1 MGTPKL
7 DAFLRA
13 LTRERRVLLLGG
25 LAIIAHGLSRA
36 TKDADIW
43 LEPMESGEAWADL
56 LFAACARFPETRL
69 ARLPGWTVMETAAE
83 VAMAAEEIGMVR
95 VLGLEC
101 PLDVF
106 RRPNEFEESAFDEVW
121 SRATVKEDG
130 VHLPDAADLLQSKHD
145 TGRERDAEDI
155 HFLEAKLRRV
165 SGEALPTASLAEA
178 EAIFARYVDH
188 AVAAR
193 ALENPD
199 PAVQALARQLLA
211 ELAEQGDPFARDA
224 LGL

>member
-1 MGTPKL
+1 MGAPKL
-7 DAFLRA
+7 DAFLHA
-13 LTRERRVLLLGG
+13 LTGERRVLLLGG

-43 LEPMESGEAWADL
+43 LEPMESAGAWADL
-56 LFAACARFPETRL
+56 LFATTAHFPETRI
-69 ARLPGWTVMETAAE
+69 ARPPGWAVMESREE
-83 VAMAAEEIGMVR
+83 VAIAADETGMVR

-101 PLDVF
+101 PLDIF
-106 RRPNEFEESAFDEVW
+106 RRPNEFEEAAFDDVW
-121 SRATVKEDG
+121 NRAAEKEDG
-130 VHLPDAADLLQSKHD
+130 VRLPDAADLLASKHD
-145 TGRERDAEDI
+145 TGRDRDAEDI
-155 HFLEAKLRRV
+155 HFLEAKLRRI
-165 SGEALPTASLAEA
+165 SGDALLTASRAEA

-199 PAVQALARQLLA
+199 LAVQALARELLG
-211 ELAEQGDPFARDA
+211 ELAAQGDPFARDA

>member
-1 MGTPKL
+1 MGAPKL
-7 DAFLRA
+7 DAFLHA
-13 LTRERRVLLLGG
+13 LTGERRVLLLGG

-43 LEPMESGEAWADL
+43 LEPMESAGAWADL
-56 LFAACARFPETRL
+56 LFAATAHFPETRI
-69 ARLPGWTVMETAAE
+69 ARPPGWAVMESREE
-83 VAMAAEEIGMVR
+83 VAIAADETGMVR

-101 PLDVF
+101 PLDIF
-106 RRPNEFEESAFDEVW
+106 RRPNEFEEAAFDDVW
-121 SRATVKEDG
+121 NRAAEKEDG
-130 VHLPDAADLLQSKHD
+130 VRLPDAADLLVSKHD
-145 TGRERDAEDI
+145 TGRDRDAEDI
-155 HFLEAKLRRV
+155 HFLEAKLRRI
-165 SGEALPTASLAEA
+165 SGDALLTASRAEA

-199 PAVQALARQLLA
+199 LAVQALARELLG
-211 ELAEQGDPFARDA
+211 ELAAQGDPFARDA